1 LVDED
6 AVLAGFGG
14 EEGVEGVSVVLSCVC
29 CATDTTVSV
38 SYCWLSGMDLD
49 LLVERDHHASVL
61 CVPGDGQG
69 YGLQQIQRPI
79 GGQSGSWSHSSDN
92 DNRL

>member
-1 LVDED
+1 MVDED

-14 EEGVEGVSVVLSCVC
+14 EEGVEGVGVVLSCVC
-29 CATDTTVSV
+29 RATDTTVSF
-38 SYCWLSGMDLD
+38 SYCWLAGRDLD

-61 CVPGDGQG
+61 CVLGDSQG
-69 YGLQQIQRPI
+69 YGLQQIQRSI

-92 DNRL
+92 YDRL